1 MKIKLDLYWFLF
13 VALYVNN
20 ERFKNN
26 SITKKRKK

>member
-1 MKIKLDLYWFLF
+1 MKKGLDSYGISF